1 MNQCSNRQLVPIRD
15 AESTAK
21 RTSMNITDHTI
32 FESLKKCHRAQYTMG
47 RLMSPEEV
55 EEATEGYDPQVQ
67 SRIRGHWFL
76 CGDCSQE
83 MFDDIVEQGDVALR
97 HSLGVFQRGDGS
109 KFLVVTHQLGNA
121 QHRFLVPM
129 WDPRVPDLLDAVSLG
144 RYSISLARKG
154 DTHALVLSADA
165 NAPLAAGLRKHLD
178 MPMPDPQQLQR
189 LLQALPKLMET
200 AAEPEN
206 FPELIEGVAV
216 TDVSLSVVF
225 DTMVPSLG
233 KLLATKVGAN
243 GATVH

>member
-1 MNQCSNRQLVPIRD
+1 MH
-15 AESTAK
+15 
-21 RTSMNITDHTI
+21 ITDTTI
-32 FESLKKCHRAQYTMG
+32 FESLKTRHRAQYTMG

-76 CGDCSQE
+76 CGDCSQD
-83 MFDDIVEQGDVALR
+83 MFDDIARQGDFALR
-97 HSLGVFQRGDGS
+97 HALGVFQRGDGT

-129 WDPRVPDLLDAVSLG
+129 WDPRVPNLLDALSQG
-144 RYSISLARKG
+144 QTSISLARKG
-154 DTHALVLSADA
+154 DTQAVVLSATAD
-165 NAPLAAGLRKHLD
+165 APLTLELRKHLD
-178 MPMPDPQQLQR
+178 MHIPGPQQLQR

-206 FPELIEGVAV
+206 FPELMEGMAV

-225 DTMVPSLG
+225 DAMLPNLSQ
-233 KLLATKVGAN
+233 LLAKKLGAN
-243 GATVH
+243 GATLH